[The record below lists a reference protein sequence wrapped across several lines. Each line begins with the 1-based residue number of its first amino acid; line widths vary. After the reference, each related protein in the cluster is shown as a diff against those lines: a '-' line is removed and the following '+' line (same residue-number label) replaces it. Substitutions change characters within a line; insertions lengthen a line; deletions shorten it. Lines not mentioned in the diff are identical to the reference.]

1 METKEKNFEQDI
13 ESWLLSEGGYVKGT
27 MATYDK
33 KRAIDMPVLIHFIEA
48 TQSKQWERYK
58 NIYGEQAE
66 QQLYKIFQSNV
77 TQSGLIYVL
86 RNGIKDRGIGLKFV
100 YFEPASGL
108 NEELVEKY
116 KANIL
121 TETRQFFYSTE
132 NKNSIDMVLSV
143 NGIPIVALELKI
155 SSLIRR
161 LKTPDTS
168 ICMIVTPRSRYSN
181 STTAYWLALVWIWKR

>member
-13 ESWLLSEGGYVKGT
+13 ESWLLTEGGYVKGN
-27 MATYDK
+27 MWTYDK
-33 KRAIDMPVLIHFIEA
+33 KRAIDLPVLIQFIEA
-48 TQSKQWERYK
+48 TQPKQWERYK
-58 NIYGEQAE
+58 NIYGEQAQ

-77 TQSGLIYVL
+77 AQSGLIYVL

-116 KANIL
+116 NANIL

-132 NKNSIDMVLSV
+132 NKNGSV
-143 NGIPIVALELKI
+143 AIV
-155 SSLIRR
+155 RG
-161 LKTPDTS
+161 
-168 ICMIVTPRSRYSN
+168 
-181 STTAYWLALVWIWKR
+181 

>member
-13 ESWLLSEGGYVKGT
+13 EAYLLSEGGYVKGT

-33 KRAIDMPVLIHFIEA
+33 RRAIDMPVLLQFIEK
-48 TQSKQWERYK
+48 TQPKQWERYK

-66 QQLYKIFQSNV
+66 HQLYKMFQNNV
-77 TQSGLIYVL
+77 VQSGLVYVL

-132 NKNSIDMVLSV
+132 T
-143 NGIPIVALELKI
+143 
-155 SSLIRR
+155 SSLERIYP
-161 LKTPDTS
+161 L
-168 ICMIVTPRSRYSN
+168 SRMA
-181 STTAYWLALVWIWKR
+181 T